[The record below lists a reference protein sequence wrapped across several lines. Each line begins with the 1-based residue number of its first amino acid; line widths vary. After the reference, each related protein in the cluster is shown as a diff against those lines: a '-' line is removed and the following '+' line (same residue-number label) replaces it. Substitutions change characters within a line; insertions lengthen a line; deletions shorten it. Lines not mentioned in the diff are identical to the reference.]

1 MKMQEEEVDEMGYI
15 MGSPPPPLSLSHC
28 RSLVVQTGL
37 VSGLLWV
44 GTEDRGVA
52 D

>member
-1 MKMQEEEVDEMGYI
+1 MKWGTLWVA
-15 MGSPPPPLSLSHC
+15 PPPLSLSHC